1 MNEQKEVEI
10 TKFLLGIEQE
20 GAEFLVRCSNDETCR
35 ELIEDAIPA
44 LAVRGD
50 TRTNIML
57 IISTYG
63 GLSAQDYEKSVEYM
77 KRQILTRWDK
87 CFINLMDEL
96 RAILAPVVEAEE
108 ELEDSNIIN

>member
-1 MNEQKEVEI
+1 MEVVMKEQKEVET
-10 TKFLLGIEQE
+10 TKFILGIEQE
-20 GAEFLVRCSNDETCR
+20 GAEFLVRCCNDETCR
-35 ELIEDAIPA
+35 ELIEDTIPA

-63 GLSAQDYEKSVEYM
+63 ALDAHEYEKSVEYM

-87 CFINLMDEL
+87 TFINLMDEL
-96 RAILAPVVEAEE
+96 RAILVPVVETEE
-108 ELEDSNIIN
+108 EL